1 MQQMIMNDDIEW
13 TNDNESCCRD
23 LTMFRYTCSGTTC
36 NAVNILSF
44 SDGLWGRPRKPRK
57 AHERTYRPSKNVI
70 LTRTGTCQVT
80 MYICLMPSY
89 HQESGGE
96 VFPF

>member
-1 MQQMIMNDDIEW
+1 MIMNDDIEW

-70 LTRTGTCQVT
+70 LTRQYKIDRFCIAPVLRS
-80 MYICLMPSY
+80 CVLSY
-89 HQESGGE
+89 TLSYE
-96 VFPF
+96 